1 MYFGPAYE
9 NVVVELHQG
18 QPSASLTDEVF
29 VALPFDRVVRKETDT
44 IFIVGKDAKVAIN
57 HNMSGNRIEVIH
69 WSA

>member
-44 IFIVGKDAKVAIN
+44 IFIVGKDAKVA
-57 HNMSGNRIEVIH
+57 
-69 WSA
+69 